1 MFMAEKK
8 DPSKFTIG
16 FNRQDPQHRIV
27 IDLINQQ
34 GRRKAQFIVNA
45 VLHYIHCTETPDI
58 PQPVPVDS
66 KMIEEIVLRILQ
78 QRTAADP
85 MPEPKQTPAKRPTKS
100 ESVHMDEMEDLLGKD
115 GMSTIVNTLAAFRRD

>member
-1 MFMAEKK
+1 MAEKK

-78 QRTAADP
+78 QRTAAGP
-85 MPEPKQTPAKRPTKS
+85 TPEPKQTTTKRPTKS
-100 ESVHMDEMEDLLGKD
+100 ESVHMDEMEDLLGKE

>member
-1 MFMAEKK
+1 MSMAEKK

-78 QRTAADP
+78 QRTAAAP
-85 MPEPKQTPAKRPTKS
+85 MSEPKQTPAKRPIKS
-100 ESVHMDEMEDLLGKD
+100 ESVHMDEMEDLLGKE

>member
-1 MFMAEKK
+1 MAEKK

-16 FNRQDPQHRIV
+16 FNSQDPQHRIV

-45 VLHYIHCTETPDI
+45 VLHYIHCPETPDI
-58 PQPVPVDS
+58 PQPAPVDS

-85 MPEPKQTPAKRPTKS
+85 MPEPKQTAAKRPTIS

>member
-1 MFMAEKK
+1 MSMAEKK

-78 QRTAADP
+78 QRMAVDP
-85 MPEPKQTPAKRPTKS
+85 MPEPKQTPTKRPTKS
-100 ESVHMDEMEDLLGKD
+100 EGVHMGEMEDLLGKE